1 MKTPNNLTRV
11 IASLALP
18 ALSLLAVS
26 TPAQA
31 QEAAPAV
38 PAQDLR
44 QIEVAARAEIRRQAP
59 EATVEITPMDPRL
72 RLPNC
77 DRPLQASLPP
87 NINLGARATVRVS
100 CGGGTVSWM
109 ATVPVSLFTEVPV
122 VVLRRALPMGSIVGA
137 EDVTVAARR
146 FPGTV
151 KCCATAPEQVV
162 GRLVRR
168 SLSADQVLPLD
179 AVEEAPAVRRGE
191 TVTVLASLPGLQIR
205 ASGVALADARAGETV
220 RVRHATTLKVFQAR
234 ADTQGVVRVDW

>member
-44 QIEVAARAEIRRQAP
+44 QIEEAARAEIRRQAP

-151 KCCATAPEQVV
+151 NAALRHLSRSSAAWCAGVCPQIRFYRWMPLKRPRPFAAA
-162 GRLVRR
+162 RR
-168 SLSADQVLPLD
+168 SPCWPRSPGCRSGRAAWRWPMPGPVRPSGSVTQRPLKFSRP
-179 AVEEAPAVRRGE
+179 AP
-191 TVTVLASLPGLQIR
+191 IH
-205 ASGVALADARAGETV
+205 
-220 RVRHATTLKVFQAR
+220 RVWLE
-234 ADTQGVVRVDW
+234 